1 MVKEKPR
8 GGFMGI
14 LIQVVYTACV
24 KGRRA
29 ALYSMNNISLVEKK
43 FCKVG
48 AVLPRNPGNEG
59 GFPHRN
65 FSLSNTVG
73 SMRAL
78 YFT

>member
-1 MVKEKPR
+1 
-8 GGFMGI
+8 MGI
-14 LIQVVYTACV
+14 LIKMIYSTGV

-29 ALYSMNNISLVEKK
+29 ALNSMNNISFVEKK

-59 GFPHRN
+59 GFVHLN